1 MARPRTANP
10 AEKRTAFLGFQGTQS
25 ERAEIA
31 RRADET
37 QRSLSDFCRRALL
50 AARSAPAPL
59 ARDRR
64 EITALSVGISRVGK
78 HLNPLA
84 HIAIERRDLPRA
96 KALAAVTERIIASLE
111 KVMRL

>member
-1 MARPRTANP
+1 MARPRTENKA
-10 AEKRTAFLGFQGTQS
+10 ALRTAFLGFQVTHA

-31 RRADET
+31 RRAAET
-37 QRSLSDFCRRALL
+37 QRSLSDFCRRVLL
-50 AARSAPAPL
+50 SDRKAPAPL

-64 EITALSVGISRVGK
+64 EITALSVEISRVGNN
-78 HLNPLA
+78 LNQLA
-84 HIAIERRDLPRA
+84 HIANERRDLPSA

>member
-1 MARPRTANP
+1 MARPR
-10 AEKRTAFLGFQGTQS
+10 AENKAELRTAFLGFQMTPS

-31 RRADET
+31 RRAEET

-64 EITALSVGISRVGK
+64 ELTALSVEISRVGNN
-78 HLNPLA
+78 LNQLA
-84 HIAIERRDLPRA
+84 HIANGRRDLPSA
-96 KALAAVTERIIASLE
+96 TALAAVTERIIASLE
-111 KVMRL
+111 KVMAL